1 MKRIAFPIAV
11 LLSSALLLSCG
22 DSLRKYHQDFYVFGT
37 LMGITIRASDD
48 GQAQEAFAALQARF
62 QQMHSEWHAWEPGL
76 LTSINEA
83 FREGRAA
90 EANDE
95 IVEMVRQSQRIEEAS
110 NGYFNPAIG
119 QLIALWGFHTSE
131 YPIIGPPP
139 PASEIDALAALAP
152 SSLDVHIDGRS
163 LSSDNPAVQ
172 LDFGGIAKGYAID
185 IACEM
190 LRERGIENAIV
201 NAGGDLR
208 AMGHH
213 GERPWKI
220 AVRSPGGGIIG
231 SLETGPDE
239 AVFTSGNYERFR
251 QEEEERYPHILDPR
265 TGWPVHDLSS
275 VTVIADGGVLADAA
289 ATAITVAGLDGW
301 QDVARAL
308 GLDQVMLVDENGKVW
323 LTRRMHE
330 RIELVA
336 GTDTEV
342 ADF

>member
-172 LDFGGIAKGYAID
+172 LEITGHAD
-185 IACEM
+185 
-190 LRERGIENAIV
+190 ERGSDEYNMALGMRRANAAKQWLVDHGIDESRITVRSMGEENPMAMGSNEDAWAQNRRDEFAIT
-201 NAGGDLR
+201 AGGDRLV
-208 AMGHH
+208 M
-213 GERPWKI
+213 P
-220 AVRSPGGGIIG
+220 
-231 SLETGPDE
+231 TG
-239 AVFTSGNYERFR
+239 
-251 QEEEERYPHILDPR
+251 
-265 TGWPVHDLSS
+265 
-275 VTVIADGGVLADAA
+275 
-289 ATAITVAGLDGW
+289 
-301 QDVARAL
+301 
-308 GLDQVMLVDENGKVW
+308 M
-323 LTRRMHE
+323 
-330 RIELVA
+330 
-336 GTDTEV
+336 
-342 ADF
+342 